1 MNAEGG
7 ATMGGDCCEELPM
20 YAVNKKNQKYNHEF
34 HGKVY
39 QFETSKRICIKV
51 KIKKMK

>member
-20 YAVNKKNQKYNHEF
+20 YAVNKKKQNSHEF

>member
-20 YAVNKKNQKYNHEF
+20 YAVNKTKIVMNFMVQCINLKLRKEF
-34 HGKVY
+34 A
-39 QFETSKRICIKV
+39 SKLKLNE
-51 KIKKMK
+51 

>member
-1 MNAEGG
+1 MLRVGPQWGVTVVRNCPC
-7 ATMGGDCCEELPM
+7 MLLI
-20 YAVNKKNQKYNHEF
+20 KKTKNIIIHEF